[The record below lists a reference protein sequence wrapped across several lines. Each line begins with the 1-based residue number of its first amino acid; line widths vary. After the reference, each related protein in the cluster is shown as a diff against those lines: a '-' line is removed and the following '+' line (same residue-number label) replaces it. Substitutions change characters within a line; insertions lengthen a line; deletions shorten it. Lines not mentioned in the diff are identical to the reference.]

1 MVEVS
6 CQTFPVRLVT
16 IGVSLAIVAV
26 GLPGS
31 AAAEGAVMH
40 SVTYT
45 VYTDNP
51 FHADIYYRDS
61 EPPNFADYSHNPY
74 LFSPKIE
81 ADLGPDQPW
90 VLNVQLANPQQWAM
104 VTATSG
110 QSPNPPTFHC
120 TLAIDGTVVVTNS
133 GAKGA
138 LCSLR
143 AW

>member
-1 MVEVS
+1 
-6 CQTFPVRLVT
+6 
-16 IGVSLAIVAV
+16 
-26 GLPGS
+26 
-31 AAAEGAVMH
+31 MH
-40 SVTYT
+40 AVTYT

-51 FHADIYYRDS
+51 FHADIYYRDT

-74 LFSPKIE
+74 LFSPKVE
-81 ADLGPDQPW
+81 ADLGPDRPW

-120 TLAIDGTVVVTNS
+120 TLAVDGAVVVTNS
-133 GAKGA
+133 GPKGA

-143 AW
+143 HW